1 MGEVKR
7 IIKRLK
13 RNVSRKKND
22 RNDLGTTTFESKHSL
37 SKLKLFIIIV
47 NYGQA
52 DAIIKKLESAESGA
66 SFTIAGQGT
75 GSKDIYEVIGL
86 TDTKKQVILTITKE
100 ENTAKIKNLLE
111 NRFKVSR
118 AAKGVAFSI
127 KMTSIVGVVMYRYL
141 ANMRFLK
148 EKDEENK
155 NE

>member
-1 MGEVKR
+1 MGEVKK
-7 IIKRLK
+7 IIKK
-13 RNVSRKKND
+13 IKKNVSRKKND
-22 RNDLGTTTFESKHSL
+22 RNDLRAESFEQKHSL

-52 DAIIKKLESAESGA
+52 DAIIKKLESIEVGA
-66 SFTIAGQGT
+66 SFTITGQGT
-75 GSKDIYEVIGL
+75 GSRDIYEVIGL
-86 TDTKKQVILTITKE
+86 TDTKKQVILTIIKE
-100 ENTAKIKNLLE
+100 ENTAKIKDLLE

-148 EKDEENK
+148 EKEEDSK